1 MDKFD
6 FRLNAR
12 LILHKR
18 ISFFIQGSGHGVF
31 DAHVTVEVAPLA
43 EREFALLALV
53 DLFLKVGSHVIV
65 EFEQIGESRPA
76 DAIAL
81 AAIDM
86 SAFDHSIV
94 RPVILVPLQVK
105 EPKLVS
111 ACNLVLVTHQ
121 NRIEVGAVNCQDK
134 VVFAQLVFGDEL
146 VMEEVLNCAGQRG
159 TKLFNIFSRKIIAVV
174 RMLLGDLGLEQ
185 SS

>member
-1 MDKFD
+1 M
-6 FRLNAR
+6 
-12 LILHKR
+12 
-18 ISFFIQGSGHGVF
+18 F

-53 DLFLKVGSHVIV
+53 DLFLKVGSHMIV

-105 EPKLVS
+105 EPELVS

-121 NRIEVGAVNCQDK
+121 NGIEVGAVNCQDK

-146 VMEEVLNCAGQRG
+146 VMKEVLNCAGQRG

-174 RMLLGDLGLEQ
+174 LMLLGDLGLEQ